1 MYIVDQGEYIIV
13 HIKKIVVNPT
23 GQGFNDNIFE
33 QVLYVEYFLI
43 KPKKKVIKLIFFK
56 KTEPGS
62 NQPVLVRF
70 GFLGQKSVQTLI

>member
-33 QVLYVEYFLI
+33 QVLHVEYFLI
-43 KPKKKVIKLIFFK
+43 KPKKK
-56 KTEPGS
+56 S
-62 NQPVLVRF
+62 NQTNF
-70 GFLGQKSVQTLI
+70 F